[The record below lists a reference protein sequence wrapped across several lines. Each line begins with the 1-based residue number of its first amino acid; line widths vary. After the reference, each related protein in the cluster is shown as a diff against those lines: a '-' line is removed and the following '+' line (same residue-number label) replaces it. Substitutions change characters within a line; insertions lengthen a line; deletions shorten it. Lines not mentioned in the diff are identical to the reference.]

1 MNPIILVVVALALL
15 AVPLA
20 LWLMR
25 PKCPQCGRR
34 TLSTVT
40 PEERGAPAFQGC
52 SSCTWVDAEEQG
64 RRAKKISEEQERRAK
79 IDEESRRH
87 KEQAPARSIL
97 WLLRYVAMADQE
109 LHAAEKQFFFKHV
122 KMHFPEEKEENLERW
137 IQDLPPDSRQL
148 SFMLEP
154 FREQKVHL
162 RQSILR
168 TIEEMANADGKVL
181 PIERERVEEVRR
193 GLGL

>member
-1 MNPIILVVVALALL
+1 MNPIIFTAVVSVLI

-20 LWLMR
+20 IWLMR
-25 PKCPQCGRR
+25 PKCPGCGRR
-34 TLSTVT
+34 TLRTVT
-40 PEERGAPAFQGC
+40 PEERGAAVFQGC
-52 SSCTWVDAEEQG
+52 SSCDWIDAEEQG

-79 IDEESRRH
+79 IDEEARRH

-109 LHAAEKQFFFKHV
+109 LHPAERQFFIKHV

-137 IQDLPPDSRQL
+137 IQDLPPDPRQL